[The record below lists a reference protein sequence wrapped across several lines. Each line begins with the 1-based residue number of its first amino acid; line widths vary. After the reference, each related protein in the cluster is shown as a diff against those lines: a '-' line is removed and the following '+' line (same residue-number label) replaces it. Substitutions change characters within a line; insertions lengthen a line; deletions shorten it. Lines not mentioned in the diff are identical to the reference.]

1 MPTNKLSDKVL
12 VFRFGKAFAKTRV
25 DKFSPKER
33 NIMET
38 KTQEEPAGYPD
49 ERERLVRQLH
59 QKSDDIV
66 APLRTLGQ
74 QVSARF
80 HCREQGEPCYDL
92 TFSSLKEDQA
102 KEIVRLLIKQ
112 QSPRAGGYYNSFTAC
127 RRNIEQ
133 SIPV

>member
-1 MPTNKLSDKVL
+1 VPTKKHFDNVLLFRLRKTLAKARVNKV
-12 VFRFGKAFAKTRV
+12 
-25 DKFSPKER
+25 SPKER

-38 KTQEEPAGYPD
+38 KTQEEPRGYPD

-74 QVSARF
+74 HVSARF
-80 HCREQGEPCYDL
+80 HCREQGEPYYDI

-112 QSPRAGGYYNSFTAC
+112 KSARAGG
-127 RRNIEQ
+127 
-133 SIPV
+133 